1 APGGTIN
8 NEPLN
13 TPFPVADLA
22 TLMMGISDNTA
33 TDLLHERVG
42 RSVINNFVAASGVAD
57 PNLLTPLLGI
67 SEQFH
72 LFYSFDLPTSLS
84 YVNGSEAFQN
94 NFLTTQ
100 IVPLGPSNGGPYF
113 HVSLLTDGSWRASSF
128 DICAAFAALR
138 RSPGGSE
145 AFKTVDRAMGA
156 GVAQPNVRG
165 QWDRAWYKG
174 GSLSSGG
181 AGFNVLTHAWF
192 LEDAER
198 DPFVVIALSN
208 ASAGGI
214 DQFFVQS
221 VTGRILQ
228 LVAQLP

>member
-1 APGGTIN
+1 
-8 NEPLN
+8 
-13 TPFPVADLA
+13 
-22 TLMMGISDNTA
+22 
-33 TDLLHERVG
+33 
-42 RSVINNFVAASGVAD
+42 
-57 PNLLTPLLGI
+57 
-67 SEQFH
+67 
-72 LFYSFDLPTSLS
+72 
-84 YVNGSEAFQN
+84 
-94 NFLTTQ
+94 
-100 IVPLGPSNGGPYF
+100 
-113 HVSLLTDGSWRASSF
+113 VSLLTDGSWRASPL

-145 AFKTVDRAMGA
+145 AFKVVDRAMGA

-198 DPFVVIALSN
+198 DPFVVIAMSN